1 MAQRTLSFV
10 FLASLWETK
19 PNYMNIKV
27 CGITEMKQLQQLDG
41 LDIDFAGL
49 IFYKESPRYIGDK
62 ISKKDLKKADLDIK
76 KVGVFVNPEMI
87 EVLDAIDEYGLEV
100 VQLHGDESPEMC
112 EDLSSEVEV
121 IKAFRVTEGVD
132 IDKLVAPYDAVCDYY
147 LFDTGGLKE
156 SFGGTGQQFDWS
168 ILTKAKI
175 EKPFFL
181 SGGIGPEDAQK
192 VKGFVHPDFFG
203 VDINSRFEKEPGVK
217 DMAKVLQF
225 RQGLKK

>member
-1 MAQRTLSFV
+1 
-10 FLASLWETK
+10 
-19 PNYMNIKV
+19 MNIKV

-62 ISKKDLKKADLDIK
+62 ISKTELKKADLDIK

-87 EVLDAIDEYGLEV
+87 DVLDAIDDYGLEV

-121 IKAFRVTEGVD
+121 IKAFRVSDGVD

-156 SFGGTGQQFDWS
+156 SFGGTGKQFDWT

-181 SGGIGPEDAQK
+181 SGGIGVDDAIRIK
-192 VKGFVHPDFFG
+192 AFKHPDYFG

-217 DMAKVLQF
+217 DMGLVLQF
-225 RQGLKK
+225 KQGLKR

>member
-1 MAQRTLSFV
+1 MIFIWVNLCLSV
-10 FLASLWETK
+10 DKTK
-19 PNYMNIKV
+19 NMNIKI

-49 IFYKESPRYIGDK
+49 IFYPESPRYVGDK
-62 ISKKDLKKADLDIK
+62 LNKKEVKKADFDLK

-87 EVLDAIDEYGLEV
+87 DVLDAIDDYGLEV

-121 IKAFRVTEGVD
+121 IKAFRITGNED

-156 SFGGTGQQFDWS
+156 SFGGTGQQFDWN
-168 ILTKAKI
+168 ILSKAKI

-181 SGGIGPEDAQK
+181 SGGIGVEDAAR
-192 VKGFVHPDFFG
+192 VKAFKHPDLFG
-203 VDINSRFEKEPGVK
+203 VDINSKFEAAPGVK
-217 DMAKVLQF
+217 DMKLILQF
-225 RQGLKK
+225 KQAMK

>member
-1 MAQRTLSFV
+1 MAKTT
-10 FLASLWETK
+10 A
-19 PNYMNIKV
+19 MNIKV

-62 ISKKDLKKADLDIK
+62 ISKKELKSADFDLK

-87 EVLDAIDEYGLEV
+87 DVLDAIDDYGLDA
-100 VQLHGDESPEMC
+100 VQLHGDESPGMC

-121 IKAFRVTEGVD
+121 IKAFRVTDGVD
-132 IDKLVAPYDAVCDYY
+132 IDKLVGDYDAVCDYY
-147 LFDTGGLKE
+147 LFDTGGYTSPLAGGRE
-156 SFGGTGQQFDWS
+156 ETFGGTGKQFDWT

-181 SGGIGPEDAQK
+181 SGGIGPDDAPK
-192 VKGFVHPDFFG
+192 IKAFKHLDFFG
-203 VDINSRFEKEPGVK
+203 VDINSQFEKEPGMK
-217 DMAKVLQF
+217 DMGKVLHF
-225 RQGLKK
+225 RQAMKIK

>member
-1 MAQRTLSFV
+1 
-10 FLASLWETK
+10 
-19 PNYMNIKV
+19 MNIKV

-49 IFYKESPRYIGDK
+49 IFYPESPRYVGEKLDK
-62 ISKKDLKKADLDIK
+62 KEIKKADFDLK

-87 EVLDAIDEYGLEV
+87 DVLDAIDDYGLEV

-121 IKAFRVTEGVD
+121 IKAFRITGTEN
-132 IDKLVAPYDAVCDYY
+132 IDELVAPYDAVCDYY

-156 SFGGTGQQFDWS
+156 SFGGTGQQFDWN
-168 ILTKAKI
+168 ILSKAKI

-181 SGGIGPEDAQK
+181 SGGISVDDAAR
-192 VKGFVHPDFFG
+192 VKAFKHPDLFG
-203 VDINSRFEKEPGVK
+203 VDINSKFETAPGVK
-217 DMAKVLQF
+217 DMKLILQF
-225 RQGLKK
+225 KQAMK